1 MGTLREKDCFPG
13 SSYPTEEV
21 FTCQCKGKI
30 VGAIKD
36 SPISP
41 EEILKK
47 NLAREQRSQD
57 RER

>member
-13 SSYPTEEV
+13 ATEEV

-36 SPISP
+36 SHISP